1 MQLSRIQVS
10 CHPSGAG
17 SSRHQSENRCDEGMK
32 APRPS
37 CVSLLSLVTL
47 AAAGRGPTKLYIPV
61 VAGTSGTKAARAQ
74 DTQPDLFTIISQGR
88 KYILP

>member
-37 CVSLLSLVTL
+37 CVSLLSLATL
-47 AAAGRGPTKLYIPV
+47 AAAGRAPTKLYIPV